1 MLHARGTVIRTETP
15 ADVFWRMLTLA
26 TDTAGYTVQSIETYG
41 DRRERERERERQ
53 RQRQRQTDRQT
64 DTDTDTETETERQ
77 TETDRQRQREID
89 RETHRQTDRQ
99 TDRDRQR
106 LYLSK
111 RSRLEDCLHPAPA
124 HERILRSER
133 QTNRQKLTKS

>member
-41 DRRERERERERQ
+41 DRRERERQRQ

-77 TETDRQRQREID
+77 TETDRQRQ
-89 RETHRQTDRQ
+89 T
-99 TDRDRQR
+99 
-106 LYLSK
+106 
-111 RSRLEDCLHPAPA
+111 
-124 HERILRSER
+124 
-133 QTNRQKLTKS
+133 